1 MPHQSSIQT
10 LLYEVRRQTE
20 ACDLAGSSLVV
31 AVSGGPDSLA
41 LVHALHALRHDL
53 GLRLHAAHLDHGLR
67 PEASA
72 EDADFV
78 RETMRTLRVPLTL
91 HKLDVAE
98 FSRQRRLSL
107 EDAARRLRYEF
118 LSKVA
123 ADEGA
128 DAVAVAHTLDDQA
141 ETVLMHILR
150 GSGLTGLRG
159 MQADSTRSVSG
170 RTLRLFRPLLSV
182 PKSQTLAY
190 CAENGLEPRFDESN
204 LSPQFTRNRV
214 RLDLIPSLEE
224 FNPSI
229 KLALARLA
237 HSASL
242 DMDIIERE
250 LERVAADILADDPV
264 TGVSLDRTRF
274 SHLTPSLQRHLLRR
288 AVRKV
293 GGDVTDIEMSHV
305 EEMMR
310 LMSGAS
316 GKWMSLPGNLSFFVD
331 YEHARIQSTNY
342 DDYPL
347 PRVGSTPWRIAV
359 PGNTTTDGW
368 TITVQFLHGSA
379 RRDFRMSTDPP
390 GLQFSERFDADR
402 LSRNLQMLT
411 RTPGDRFQP
420 LGMDRDKSLKDF
432 MIDAH
437 VPQRWRDRVPLV
449 ESNGRMAWVVGWCIA
464 DWAKVRDDTQRV
476 LEINFRRDGA

>member
-10 LLYEVRRQTE
+10 LLAEVRRQIE
-20 ACDLAGSSLVV
+20 ARNLAGASLVV

-41 LVHALHALRHDL
+41 LVHALHTLRSDL
-53 GLRLHAAHLDHGLR
+53 HLRLHAAHLDHGLR
-67 PEASA
+67 PEESA
-72 EDADFV
+72 RDADFV
-78 RETMRTLRVPLTL
+78 RRTMRTLRVPLTL
-91 HKLDVAE
+91 HKVDVAE

-159 MQADSTRSVSG
+159 MQSDSTRLISG

-250 LERVAADILADDPV
+250 LDRVAADILTDDPV
-264 TGVSLDRTRF
+264 TGVSLDRARF

-379 RRDFRMSTDPP
+379 RRDFQMSTDPP